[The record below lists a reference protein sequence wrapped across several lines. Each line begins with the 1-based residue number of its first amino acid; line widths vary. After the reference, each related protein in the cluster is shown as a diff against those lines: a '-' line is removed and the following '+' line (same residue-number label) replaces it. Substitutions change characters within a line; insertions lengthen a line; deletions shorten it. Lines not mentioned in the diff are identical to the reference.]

1 MRLQII
7 QDSKGKATG
16 VYIYIPISEW
26 KELKK
31 QYKGLEALEYEEPTK
46 EQILQELKEA
56 VNELKLVEQGKLKA
70 RPAEELLD
78 EL

>member
-7 QDSKGKATG
+7 QDGRGNTTG
-16 VYIYIPISEW
+16 VYIPINEW

-31 QYKGLEALEYEEPTK
+31 QYKDLEVLEYEEPTK
-46 EQILQELKEA
+46 QQLMEELKEA
-56 VNELKLVEQGKLKA
+56 ITQLTLIEKGKLKSRSA
-70 RPAEELLD
+70 KSLLD

>member
-1 MRLQII
+1 
-7 QDSKGKATG
+7 
-16 VYIYIPISEW
+16 
-26 KELKK
+26 
-31 QYKGLEALEYEEPTK
+31 LEALEYEEPTK

-70 RPAEELLD
+70 RPAKELLD

>member
-1 MRLQII
+1 MKLQII
-7 QDSKGKATG
+7 QDSEGKATG
-16 VYIYIPISEW
+16 VYIPIREW

-31 QYKGLEALEYEEPTK
+31 QYKDLEALEYEEPTK
-46 EQILQELKEA
+46 EQILQEIKEA

-70 RPAEELLD
+70 RPAKELLD

>member
-7 QDSKGKATG
+7 QDSNGKATG
-16 VYIYIPISEW
+16 VYIPISEW
-26 KELKK
+26 RELKK
-31 QYKGLEALEYEEPTK
+31 QYKDLEALEYEEPTK
-46 EQILQELKEA
+46 EQILRELKEA

-70 RPAEELLD
+70 RPAKELLD